1 MEGHVRPAVPLL
13 EKVLRTALVY
23 SLILVL
29 VRLGGKRGLATM
41 NTLDFIVVFLLA
53 SVVQNALS
61 VTTTPSRGEP
71 SVQSS

>member
-1 MEGHVRPAVPLL
+1 M
-13 EKVLRTALVY
+13 Y